1 MSTDALDPL
10 VLAPKKPLLRG
21 VFHLGAFFV
30 ALAAGAVL
38 LALAPSFEA
47 RWGGGVFVASLAL
60 SFGVS
65 ALYHLFHA
73 FTIAA
78 SACHFVAISR
88 ITGVLAS

>member
-1 MSTDALDPL
+1 MRERVRECGHGLSDGGVTRARQ
-10 VLAPKKPLLRG
+10 VRLLCR
-21 VFHLGAFFV
+21 
-30 ALAAGAVL
+30 
-38 LALAPSFEA
+38 PT
-47 RWGGGVFVASLAL
+47 RWICWCWIRRSRSWGRVSPRGVFVASLAL

-88 ITGVLAS
+88 ITGALAS